1 MRIQIASDLHLESYP
16 IHLPPQSAFR
26 PVPDRDVLVLAGD
39 IGRGLQAREFV
50 LRELARSPVIYVPGN
65 HEYYS
70 MQNRETVDADWRQ
83 LADQHAGLHYLVA
96 EGVEIDGVRFWGAPW
111 YTDLWGAYERE
122 AVWEVEKVRQ
132 SVNDFQFP
140 YDSCGAW
147 NVRAHVEA
155 HAAQT
160 ELLRA
165 QAGKVDVV
173 VTHWP
178 PTLRAMHPRF
188 KGDALN
194 PYFYN
199 DADELVCHIGAQL
212 WIGGHTHESWGCQVG
227 ITRCIGN
234 PAGYRG
240 QQQRS
245 PYFDPARVVDIKEGW
260 GDSERPYIPPEGI
273 REGPWPTTT

>member
-1 MRIQIASDLHLESYP
+1 MRIQIASDLHLEFYP

-65 HEYYS
+65 HEYYG
-70 MQNRETVDADWRQ
+70 MQSRETIDADWRQ
-83 LADQHAGLHYLVA
+83 LADQHEGLHYLVA

-111 YTDLWGAYERE
+111 HTDLWGAYERE
-122 AVWEVEKVRQ
+122 AVWEVEEVRQ

-140 YDSCGAW
+140 YDSCGEW
-147 NVRAHVEA
+147 SVRAHVEA

-165 QAGKVDVV
+165 QAQKVDVV
-173 VTHWP
+173 ITHWP
-178 PTLRAMHPRF
+178 PTLQAMHPKF

-199 DADELVCHIGAQL
+199 DADKLMCHIGAQL
-212 WIGGHTHESWGCQVG
+212 WIGGHTHESWDCQVG
-227 ITRCIGN
+227 ITRCVGN
-234 PAGYRG
+234 PAGYRDE
-240 QQQRS
+240 QQRS
-245 PYFDPARVVDIKEGW
+245 PYFDPARVVEIKEGW

-273 REGPWPTTT
+273 REGPWPPPT